1 MHYILERLF
10 LVLVHYFFLVNY
22 QSLLYSIPIILSQLI
37 LISSSGYIADGYE
50 GFNDFFLSYDKI
62 IKEHIASG
70 DWEEVQPAR
79 KDENMLFEDAA
90 YTHVMRKLKK

>member
-1 MHYILERLF
+1 M
-10 LVLVHYFFLVNY
+10 
-22 QSLLYSIPIILSQLI
+22 
-37 LISSSGYIADGYE
+37 ISSSGYIADGYE